1 MKITCRWSGFKTNRD
16 GDARL
21 GALAA
26 LVTVQSAAERADAG
40 REGREGEVVV
50 VPLAE
55 QGHHV
60 SVVSVTDHGSICR
73 SQNVVGHLS
82 HLSEENGSVS
92 DLNKNMDEATRME
105 G

>member
-1 MKITCRWSGFKTNRD
+1 MRQGGQGGKAQSRGSSFKTNRD

-26 LVTVQSAAERADAG
+26 LVTVHPVAERADAG

-60 SVVSVTDHGSICR
+60 SEVSVVDHVSV
-73 SQNVVGHLS
+73 SHAQNVVGHLPY
-82 HLSEENGSVS
+82 L
-92 DLNKNMDEATRME
+92 
-105 G
+105 